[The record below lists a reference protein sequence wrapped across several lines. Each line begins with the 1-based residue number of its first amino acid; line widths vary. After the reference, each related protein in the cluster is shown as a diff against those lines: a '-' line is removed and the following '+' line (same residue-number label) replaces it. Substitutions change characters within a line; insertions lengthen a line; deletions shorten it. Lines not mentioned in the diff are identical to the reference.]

1 MFDRPL
7 PPSRRYR
14 EQQREYREAQR
25 QKRQQRLDAL
35 HDDRGRKR
43 ARPGSTEPDDDDD
56 GRRPSRPPAL
66 RPGRAKASFAAT
78 DLAAAPLAVELI
90 EPLRSQ
96 WNAAR
101 GAYDVALPHGS
112 TWSSRQIEW
121 FVGLWWKNLANASV
135 AAFSG
140 SLAQFSLWAADDHGL
155 ECLTAWL
162 PKVADLREDVLTVQA
177 RPPAPRSP
185 GPDPPRRNVPLPRLT
200 PPPSSASGARAARV
214 CRAPRDAADHAA
226 HRAGAAAAAPP
237 PDERCP
243 HTHLYLSAHTV
254 PSSSPCC
261 R

>member
-1 MFDRPL
+1 MRRAIFAQCSTV
-7 PPSRRYR
+7 PSRRPPRYR

-177 RPPAPRSP
+177 RPPRSP
-185 GPDPPRRNVPLPRLT
+185 RPDPPRRNAPNSHLT
-200 PPPSSASGARAARV
+200 PSLSLGLRSSSCSSMPSSARR
-214 CRAPRDAADHAA
+214 R
-226 HRAGAAAAAPP
+226 
-237 PDERCP
+237 
-243 HTHLYLSAHTV
+243 
-254 PSSSPCC
+254 
-261 R
+261 

>member
-1 MFDRPL
+1 MRCPRNSWGGQIWFLRKFRRSL
-7 PPSRRYR
+7 PPPPRYR

-155 ECLTAWL
+155 ECLAAWL
-162 PKVADLREDVLTVQA
+162 PKVAALREDVLTVQA
-177 RPPAPRSP
+177 RAHPPRSP
-185 GPDPPRRNVPLPRLT
+185 RPNPPRPQPPGDVPNLSPSPLARLGLRCSSCSSM
-200 PPPSSASGARAARV
+200 PSSARR
-214 CRAPRDAADHAA
+214 R
-226 HRAGAAAAAPP
+226 
-237 PDERCP
+237 
-243 HTHLYLSAHTV
+243 
-254 PSSSPCC
+254 
-261 R
+261 